1 MRNLKEIKPLLTALY
16 CINQTTSNDSDIRLL
31 IQYAFN
37 RILNG
42 SANLL
47 ALVCAGRTKD
57 EIMPDLEQLLKEETK
72 FIEYKNSKEN

>member
-16 CINQTTSNDSDIRLL
+16 RINQTTSNDSDIRLL

-72 FIEYKNSKEN
+72 YIEYKNSKEN